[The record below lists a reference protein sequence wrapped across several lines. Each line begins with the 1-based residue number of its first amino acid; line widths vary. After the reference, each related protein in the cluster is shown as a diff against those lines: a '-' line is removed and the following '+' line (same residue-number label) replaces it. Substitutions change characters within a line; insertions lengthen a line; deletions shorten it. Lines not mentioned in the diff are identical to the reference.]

1 MLVLNAIT
9 LLIVVILLIYTYFNI
24 IIGGLLLIFV
34 LGFFLLY
41 LKVIPR
47 YVYVLIKHPYLKIKN
62 NMIIFERLKR
72 KKDKKST
79 LPKVVIFG
87 ADSIPL
93 PATDLALDAAKRELA
108 EQLLK
113 NTRRTGELL
122 AYKVIGTRV
131 LICFVGI
138 CILGSTYLLPL
149 SMNCVCEV
157 GYIPQA
163 ERFTQLSEF
172 SRYIKEDL
180 ASLPFKSINS
190 YISYFTP
197 EGLKKHLL
205 NPYF

>member
-1 MLVLNAIT
+1 MH
-9 LLIVVILLIYTYFNI
+9 
-24 IIGGLLLIFV
+24 
-34 LGFFLLY
+34 
-41 LKVIPR
+41 
-47 YVYVLIKHPYLKIKN
+47 VLIKHPYLKIKN
-62 NMIIFERLKR
+62 NHIIFERLKR
-72 KKDKKST
+72 KKGT

-113 NTRRTGELL
+113 NTRRTGKLL

-131 LICFVGI
+131 LICFVGSI
-138 CILGSTYLLPL
+138 YLLPL